1 MYPSSITAMHS
12 LVICGGMRGTYS
24 TDILVLRQSTRAH
37 GIRPTSAFKC
47 DPSDLLLKEE
57 EEEGRSNI
65 PCRHAIK
72 SYCTLFLVELL
83 PYGTV
88 YGTVRIIAPPSS
100 QGLPQ

>member
-1 MYPSSITAMHS
+1 
-12 LVICGGMRGTYS
+12 
-24 TDILVLRQSTRAH
+24 
-37 GIRPTSAFKC
+37 
-47 DPSDLLLKEE
+47 LLKEE